1 MAEKEPEVMT
11 AEKEKTIAFY
21 ISSLTAGG
29 AERVISNL
37 ANESA
42 ARGYEVFML
51 TDSMEDKEYHR
62 LDERVK
68 RIMIPKPEKNGRAA
82 NAIGRVTKLRS
93 VVKETHAAM
102 LVSFIG
108 KSNLRAVLATR
119 FLRTGVVVSVRS
131 APAREYPTKLM
142 RTLAK
147 VLFGMAE
154 GVVFQTEEARAFFSK
169 RIRNKAAVLMN
180 PLHPDFIRERYQGER
195 RQEIVTVGRLH
206 EVKNH
211 EMLIAAFAAL
221 AEDYPALTLR
231 IYGDGDRK
239 EKLSAYIDELHM
251 QGRVVLE
258 GDQGGMAERIKAS
271 RIFVLTSNVEG
282 MPNALLEAMALGLA
296 CVSTDCPCGGPRT
309 VIRDGENGL
318 LVPVG
323 DTAALERALRRILS
337 DPELEE
343 RLGANA
349 AAIQKDLAPEWVNQM
364 WMDYI
369 EWCSAKRTSRAAKDA
384 V

>member
-349 AAIQKDLAPEWVNQM
+349 AAIQKDLAPERVNQM

-369 EWCSAKRTSRAAKDA
+369 ERCRL
-384 V
+384 

>member
-1 MAEKEPEVMT
+1 MAAV
-11 AEKEKTIAFY
+11 KEKTIAFY
-21 ISSLTAGG
+21 ISSLAAGG

-51 TDSMEDKEYHR
+51 TDRIEDKECYR

-68 RIMIPKPEKNGRAA
+68 RIIIPKPEKNGRAA
-82 NAIGRVTKLRS
+82 NAIGRITKLRS
-93 VVKETHAAM
+93 VVKETHAAV

-131 APAREYPTKLM
+131 APVREYPTKLM

-180 PLHPDFIRERYQGER
+180 PLHLDFIRKRYQGER
-195 RQEIVTVGRLH
+195 RAEIVTVGRLH

-211 EMLIAAFAAL
+211 EMLIGAFAAL
-221 AEDYPALTLR
+221 AEDYPAFTLR
-231 IYGDGDRK
+231 IYGDGDRR

-251 QGRVVLE
+251 QGRIVLE
-258 GDQGGMAERIKAS
+258 GDQRGMAERIEAS
-271 RIFVLTSNVEG
+271 RIFVLTSNIEG

-343 RLGANA
+343 RLGVNA
-349 AAIQKDLAPEWVNQM
+349 AAIQKDLAPERVNQM

-369 EWCSAKRTSRAAKDA
+369 ARCSARKTSKTAEDA